1 LTAAPGQWQVVERPA
16 GTWVSERACQ
26 YGDGLFETI
35 ATVNG
40 RPCLW
45 RQHIDRLE
53 MGCSRL
59 SLPKPDVAALE
70 AIMDSLCREHAS
82 RGVKLFW
89 TAGRSERGY
98 RRSAEAPPTGV
109 VQPFS
114 WAPDSGLATLRL
126 TQCGHRLSENPRLA
140 GIKHLNRLDQ
150 VLARAEWDDP
160 SIDEGLM
167 LGQDGRIVCG
177 TRSNIVLEKDNQL
190 TTPDLG
196 SAGVAG
202 VVRQCLIEEGRRSAN
217 PILLARVTPEQ
228 LFAADAVYLTNALTG
243 VARVA
248 RIDDVQFDTGRAIHP
263 LLAGVH
269 QRALRATPA

>member
-1 LTAAPGQWQVVERPA
+1 MDHGSDL
-16 GTWVSERACQ
+16 WVGERACQ
-26 YGDGLFETI
+26 YGDGLFETV

-45 RQHIDRLE
+45 RQHVDRLE
-53 MGCSRL
+53 MGCRRL
-59 SLPKPDVAALE
+59 SLPRPDVAALE
-70 AIMDSLCREHAS
+70 AILDSLCRQHAT
-82 RGVKLFW
+82 RGVRVFW

-98 RRSAEAPPTGV
+98 RRAPKAPPTGV
-109 VQPFS
+109 VQPFP
-114 WAPDSGLATLRL
+114 WAPGHALATLRL
-126 TQCGHRLSENPRLA
+126 TRCSHRLSENPRLA

-177 TRSNIVLEKDNQL
+177 TRSNIVLEKNGRL

-217 PILLARVTPEQ
+217 PVLVSRVTPEQ
-228 LFAADAVYLTNALTG
+228 LFTADAVYLTNALTG
-243 VARVA
+243 VARVGC
-248 RIDDVQFDTGRAIHP
+248 IDDVQFDTGRAIHP
-263 LLAGVH
+263 LLASVH
-269 QRALRATPA
+269 ELALRATAG